1 MLDMIERLLL
11 EADLEDQLPKLEV
24 IVPLLSASG
33 VTGKDMFSTSTNNF
47 ANFDLF
53 FKNTK
58 MQVYGKTIDGI
69 KDLLR
74 FLLSEP
80 STGRALKR
88 QVAFLFDF
96 EEIEH
101 TTVLGLTLQVRFA
114 NFLQIDH
121 QTVLGFK
128 LPKIQFF
135 TFTFQ
140 LLPLSRI
147 FQHIF

>member
-1 MLDMIERLLL
+1 
-11 EADLEDQLPKLEV
+11 
-24 IVPLLSASG
+24 
-33 VTGKDMFSTSTNNF
+33 
-47 ANFDLF
+47 
-53 FKNTK
+53 

-101 TTVLGLTLQVRFA
+101 TTVLGLTLQVSFSWGLRMYTCAHLHMFTFPKVHMCTFA
-114 NFLQIDH
+114 N
-121 QTVLGFK
+121 V
-128 LPKIQFF
+128 
-135 TFTFQ
+135 
-140 LLPLSRI
+140 
-147 FQHIF
+147 HINHVH

>member
-1 MLDMIERLLL
+1 
-11 EADLEDQLPKLEV
+11 
-24 IVPLLSASG
+24 
-33 VTGKDMFSTSTNNF
+33 
-47 ANFDLF
+47 
-53 FKNTK
+53 

-101 TTVLGLTLQVRFA
+101 TTVLGLTLQVRSY
-114 NFLQIDH
+114 L
-121 QTVLGFK
+121 
-128 LPKIQFF
+128 
-135 TFTFQ
+135 
-140 LLPLSRI
+140 I
-147 FQHIF
+147 FVTGTTGGARVK